1 MSYDVLQ
8 TCSLETLGVC
18 VHVTLQW
25 RVCTPKAALVYVY
38 VHLFFSPEESLL
50 ATEMKPSL
58 EVPSWDLSITSLQ
71 EVCSALLDVCWFHV
85 KYYYSVP
92 RFSFYLPSPS
102 LLPPP
107 FPRSSLPSLLP
118 PPFPPYFSSLPSL
131 FLLSSLPIPP
141 LFPPYSSSLIHTHT
155 HTSQAVIGIED
166 NDLREEK
173 LKELSTLVG
182 VLSFPPPCYTRRR
195 LYNIG

>member
-8 TCSLETLGVC
+8 TCSLETSGVVC

-92 RFSFYLPSPS
+92 RFLSISPLLPS
-102 LLPPP
+102 
-107 FPRSSLPSLLP
+107 SLLP
-118 PPFPPYFSSLPSL
+118 PPFPPYSSSLPSL
-131 FLLSSLPIPP
+131 FLLPSLPIPP
-141 LFPPYSSSLIHTHT
+141 LFPPYSSSLPSLFLLPHTHT
-155 HTSQAVIGIED
+155 
-166 NDLREEK
+166 
-173 LKELSTLVG
+173 
-182 VLSFPPPCYTRRR
+182 YTYLPGGGRH
-195 LYNIG
+195 

>member
-1 MSYDVLQ
+1 M
-8 TCSLETLGVC
+8 
-18 VHVTLQW
+18 
-25 RVCTPKAALVYVY
+25 ALLLYLY

-71 EVCSALLDVCWFHV
+71 EVCSALLEVWWFHFHV

-92 RFSFYLPSPS
+92 RFSFSLPSPS
-102 LLPPP
+102 LLP
-107 FPRSSLPSLLP
+107 SLPPLLP
-118 PPFPPYFSSLPSL
+118 F
-131 FLLSSLPIPP
+131 LPIPP
-141 LFPPYSSSLIHTHT
+141 PPYTHT
-155 HTSQAVIGIED
+155 HTSQAVVGIED
-166 NDLREEK
+166 NDMREEK